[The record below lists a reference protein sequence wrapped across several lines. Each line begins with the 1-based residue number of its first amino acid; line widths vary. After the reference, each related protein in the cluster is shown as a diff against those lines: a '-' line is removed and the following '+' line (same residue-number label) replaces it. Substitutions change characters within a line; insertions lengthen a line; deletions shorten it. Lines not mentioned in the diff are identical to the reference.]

1 MILSDLFLD
10 PSVDFT
16 AGCGKQSEPCAGISK
31 KQTLQLTVQYL
42 FHPNTGRDHRITF
55 ESEALSERFFNLSTT
70 LFSPF
75 TLNGLTLPNR
85 IVMAPM
91 TRNFSPGGVPGQDVA
106 AYYRRRAQGGVGLIL
121 TEGTSPEHPQAAN
134 MPQIPHLYGAQAMAG
149 WMRVVEGVH
158 AAGGRI
164 FSQIWHVGAVQ
175 SPGEGPKLPA
185 SPISPSG
192 LLKPGVKIGEPMSL
206 AEIEAMVDAY
216 ARAAENAQRAG
227 FDGIELH
234 GAHGYLIDQFFWQ
247 GSNQRTDKYGGH
259 LVARTRF
266 AVEVIQE
273 CRRRTGPRFPI
284 QLRFSQWKLQDYGAR
299 LATTPDEL
307 ERFLS
312 PLAEA
317 GLDAFHCSTR
327 RFWDPEFQG
336 SDMNLAGWT
345 KKLTGKPTI
354 TVGSVSLDVDFMVS
368 LGRTP
373 RPESGTP
380 QSDPNSRAAEMD
392 HLAEM
397 LARGDFDL
405 VAVGRAML
413 ADSSWAAKVRDG
425 HFGDL
430 QSFSPEV
437 LKTLT

>member
-1 MILSDLFLD
+1 LS
-10 PSVDFT
+10 
-16 AGCGKQSEPCAGISK
+16 I
-31 KQTLQLTVQYL
+31 
-42 FHPNTGRDHRITF
+42 
-55 ESEALSERFFNLSTT
+55 T

-91 TRNFSPGGVPGQDVA
+91 TRNFSPRGVPGPDVV
-106 AYYRRRAQGGVGLIL
+106 AYYRRRAEGGAGLIL
-121 TEGTSPEHPQAAN
+121 TEGTSPDHPQAAN
-134 MPQIPHLYGAQAMAG
+134 MPQIPHLYGAGALAG
-149 WMRVVEGVH
+149 WGRVVEGVH

-175 SPGEGPKLPA
+175 GQTEPKLPV

-192 LLKPGVKIGEPMSL
+192 LFRPGATPREPMTQG
-206 AEIEAMVDAY
+206 EIDAMVDAY
-216 ARAAENAQRAG
+216 AQAAVDAQHVG
-227 FDGIELH
+227 FDGIEIH

-247 GSNQRTDKYGGH
+247 GTNQRTDKYGGD

-273 CRRRTGPRFPI
+273 CRRRTGPKFPI
-284 QLRFSQWKLQDYGAR
+284 VLRFSQWKLQDYAAR

-307 ERFLS
+307 SRFLA
-312 PLAEA
+312 PLAAA

-327 RFWDPEFQG
+327 RFWEPEFEG

-354 TVGSVSLDVDFMVS
+354 TVGSVSLDVDFIVS

-373 RPESGTP
+373 KPESGAP
-380 QSDPNSRAAEMD
+380 GGNGVSPAAEMD
-392 HLAEM
+392 RLAEM

-413 ADSSWAAKVRDG
+413 ADPSWAAKVRDG
-425 HFGDL
+425 R
-430 QSFSPEV
+430 FSELSAFTPDV
-437 LKTLT
+437 LKTLA